1 MKQITEFYDQQKPER
16 NHQLYKENIEREL
29 RLNADQETSI
39 PSEVQ
44 TVLPLRAAF
53 KRGTFYKE
61 WEFYSTSDF
70 QEKIPIL
77 GSLTHEAL
85 SLAGMSLY
93 LL

>member
-16 NHQLYKENIEREL
+16 NHQLCKENIEREL
-29 RLNADQETSI
+29 RLNADQETSIPSEVQTVLPLRELLLNADQETSI

-61 WEFYSTSDF
+61 
-70 QEKIPIL
+70 
-77 GSLTHEAL
+77 
-85 SLAGMSLY
+85 
-93 LL
+93 